1 MGGNAKHHRI
11 NGGSV
16 LLAAEC
22 RRTQYGGAWEIGE
35 RPGKIGPGHPSQR
48 WVSAPQGRLRGC
60 SVTQQPPT
68 STKGHDPAEKSYS
81 PP

>member
-22 RRTQYGGAWEIGE
+22 RRTQYGAWEIGE

-60 SVTQQPPT
+60 SVTRQPPT
-68 STKGHDPAEKSYS
+68 STQGHDPAEKSYS